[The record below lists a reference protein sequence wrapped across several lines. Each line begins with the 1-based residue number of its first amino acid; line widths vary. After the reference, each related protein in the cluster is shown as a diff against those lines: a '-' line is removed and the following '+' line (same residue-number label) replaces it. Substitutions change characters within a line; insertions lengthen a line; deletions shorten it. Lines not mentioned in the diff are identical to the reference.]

1 MDVILVRHAIALDRE
16 EAKDLGMLDRDRP
29 LTTKGRS
36 RMKRGA
42 RGLAKL
48 APLVSALI
56 TSPLRRAVET
66 AEVLQK
72 RYDALPLSETDAL
85 LPEAD
90 PAALAHVIAESGFGS
105 PVLVVGH
112 EPHLSSWVGW
122 CLTGDPGGCL
132 ELGKGGACL
141 LRFDGTPGSAQ
152 GRLLWLLTPAHLRQ
166 L

>member
-1 MDVILVRHAIALDRE
+1 MDVILVRHAIALDRD
-16 EAKDLGMLDRDRP
+16 EADGLGMLDRDRP

-42 RGLAKL
+42 RGLATL
-48 APLVSALI
+48 APEVSALL
-56 TSPLRRAVET
+56 TSPLRRAAET
-66 AEVLQK
+66 AEILEK
-72 RYDALPLSETDAL
+72 RYKPLLHSVTDAL

-90 PAALAHVIAESGFGS
+90 AAELARVLADGGFGS

-112 EPHLSSWVGW
+112 EPHLSSWVAW
-122 CLTGDPGGCL
+122 CLIGSPDGLL

-141 LRFDGTPGSAQ
+141 LRFDGAPGPAR
-152 GRLLWLLTPAHLRQ
+152 GRLLWLLTPAQLRQ